1 MDYKSLAKKIF
12 DITGPEENILHAA
25 NCMTRLRLQLA
36 QAAPETAAQLKALE
50 GVIGINQTDTELQ
63 VILGPGAAE
72 QTAVAF
78 QQLLQAARTQAQ
90 AAAGTGCAGSSG
102 TAKSP

>member
-50 GVIGINQTDTELQ
+50 GVIGVNQTDTELQ

-72 QTAVAF
+72 QAAVAF
-78 QQLLQAARTQAQ
+78 QQLLQAARAQAQ
-90 AAAGTGCAGSSG
+90 AQGKEKAQ
-102 TAKSP
+102 P

>member
-36 QAAPETAAQLKALE
+36 QAAPGRTAFLCRCRYLR
-50 GVIGINQTDTELQ
+50 
-63 VILGPGAAE
+63 
-72 QTAVAF
+72 
-78 QQLLQAARTQAQ
+78 QA
-90 AAAGTGCAGSSG
+90 GC
-102 TAKSP
+102 P

>member
-36 QAAPETAAQLKALE
+36 QAAPETAAVFFPSAVIMLFLRSSDSALHS
-50 GVIGINQTDTELQ
+50 D
-63 VILGPGAAE
+63 
-72 QTAVAF
+72 
-78 QQLLQAARTQAQ
+78 QAPHVCRSYNHNSQPPR
-90 AAAGTGCAGSSG
+90 S
-102 TAKSP
+102 